1 MKRNTTSAAA
11 KAFKKVKKESVSSWL
26 KKADAVFSRYIRQ
39 RDGGQCFT
47 CTYRNEWKKLQNG
60 HFCPRQ
66 HMATRFDE
74 RNNNAQCFACNMFYG
89 GRPDAYAVRLE
100 AKYGVGIVKELH
112 DLART
117 TKQWTVAEL
126 KELIT
131 KYQQP

>member
-1 MKRNTTSAAA
+1 MKEPLSPAA
-11 KAFKKVKKESVSSWL
+11 KAFKKVKKESVSAWL
-26 KKADAVFSRYIRQ
+26 KKADGVFSRYIRQ

-47 CTYRNEWKKLQNG
+47 CPYRNEWKKLQNG

-74 RNNNAQCFACNMFYG
+74 RNNNAQCFACNMYYG

-100 AKYGVGIVKELH
+100 AKYGPGIVKELH

-117 TKQWTVAEL
+117 TKQWTVPEL
-126 KELIT
+126 QSLIT
-131 KYQQP
+131 KYTP